1 MERQERVDPIFGLPV
16 LEPSAMQRAWLRAAE
31 EMLACPYYAST
42 GDRKCVTGC
51 YDEPACIT
59 DRPEGGWP
67 GEGRVA
73 DVEGA
78 HEMALAE
85 DEHWR
90 IVEYETLQA
99 EHIAAAGWPDW
110 DEYR

>member
-1 MERQERVDPIFGLPV
+1 MDPIFGLPV
-16 LEPSAMQRAWLRAAE
+16 EPSASQRVRE
-31 EMLACPYYAST
+31 RVE
-42 GDRKCVTGC
+42 
-51 YDEPACIT
+51 
-59 DRPEGGWP
+59 
-67 GEGRVA
+67 RVA
-73 DVEGA
+73 DVEQA
-78 HEMALAE
+78 HEVALAE